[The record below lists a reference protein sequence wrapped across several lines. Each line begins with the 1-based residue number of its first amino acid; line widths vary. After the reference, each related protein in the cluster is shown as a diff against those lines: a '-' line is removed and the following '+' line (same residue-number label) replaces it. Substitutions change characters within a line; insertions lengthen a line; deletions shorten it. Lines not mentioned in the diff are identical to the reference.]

1 MTGFIKAC
9 LNITLEVTLNHPV
22 ISSSRFSGRYKCNW
36 APKDVIIKSFNVC
49 GITQDDLAKISATL
63 N

>member
-1 MTGFIKAC
+1 MIGFIKAC
-9 LNITLEVTLNHPV
+9 FNITLEV

-63 N
+63 NYS